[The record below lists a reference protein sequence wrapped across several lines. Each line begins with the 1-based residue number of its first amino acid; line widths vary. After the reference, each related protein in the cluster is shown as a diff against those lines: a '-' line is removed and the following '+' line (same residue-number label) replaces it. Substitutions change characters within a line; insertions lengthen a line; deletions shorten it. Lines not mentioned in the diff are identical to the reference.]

1 MKVIFIGGKKRN
13 GKDTHALALQSTLES
28 QGLKVE
34 IEHFAT
40 PLKSILIESGFVTG
54 LEENKAI
61 ERSAYQIFGNDVM
74 KKWFGNNVWAD
85 AMKILLD
92 NKTDTDVVIIP
103 DFRYPCEVDVI
114 STSYD
119 VICFHIERLNYV
131 NDVDTHSSE
140 NALEDF
146 KYDARYQ
153 AEGMEH
159 VQYNVKRMVE
169 RIGER
174 RS

>member
-1 MKVIFIGGKKRN
+1 MQIVLIGGKKRN
-13 GKDTHALALQSTLES
+13 GKDTHALALQDTLVS
-28 QGLKVE
+28 QGLKVD
-34 IEHFAT
+34 IEHFAK

-54 LEENKAI
+54 LEENKAV

-74 KKWFGNNVWAD
+74 KKWFGDNVWAD

-103 DFRYPCEVDVI
+103 DFRYPCEVDVL

-119 VICFHIERLNYV
+119 VTCFHIERLNYI
-131 NDVDTHSSE
+131 NDEDTHSSE
-140 NALEDF
+140 NALQAF
-146 KYDARYQ
+146 KYDGYYQ

-159 VQYNVKRMVE
+159 VRYNVKKMVE